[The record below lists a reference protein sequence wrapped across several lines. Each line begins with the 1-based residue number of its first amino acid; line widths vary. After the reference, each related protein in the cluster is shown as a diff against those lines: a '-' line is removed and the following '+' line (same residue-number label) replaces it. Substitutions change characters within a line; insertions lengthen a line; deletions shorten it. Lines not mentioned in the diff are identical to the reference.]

1 MYLATLLLYMNQP
14 PIRTARD
21 REALWK
27 AVVDGS
33 IDMITSDHAPLTSEE
48 KAVSTGNFMVR
59 RKNNNNKKTRPPT
72 ATSLTF
78 IHFLQNRM
86 RLLC

>member
-1 MYLATLLLYMNQP
+1 MNQP

-59 RKNNNNKKTRPPT
+59 HKNKTRPPM